1 MGNETKK
8 SQNKIVL
15 FGIGFIIGAIAMSI
29 GVGGSVMLTPLL
41 VGYLFYNL
49 KDASSLG
56 LFFVIF
62 SSVAGFISLSLV
74 GEMLY
79 SEGLI
84 VGIGS
89 LVGVY
94 FGIKMKQIVHIDN
107 YKKYLLALNSFILIG
122 MIYNIFLK

>member
-1 MGNETKK
+1 
-8 SQNKIVL
+8 
-15 FGIGFIIGAIAMSI
+15 MSI

-89 LVGVY
+89 LIGVY
-94 FGIKMKQIVHIDN
+94 FGIKMKQMVHIDN
-107 YKKYLLALNSFILIG
+107 YKKYLLILNSLILIG
-122 MIYNIFLK
+122 MLYQMFLK